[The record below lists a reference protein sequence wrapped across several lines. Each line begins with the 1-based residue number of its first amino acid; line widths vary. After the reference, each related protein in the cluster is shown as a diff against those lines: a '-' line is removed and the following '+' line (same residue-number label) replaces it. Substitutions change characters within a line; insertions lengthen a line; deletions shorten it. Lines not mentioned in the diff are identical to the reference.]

1 MSKKQLLNLPETMD
15 QVPPRSLPPEK
26 PPRGRH
32 PKAPKN
38 NFFARPEA
46 RSVQSD
52 GGKKGGSK
60 SSRVGVPNGWSREEL
75 IEVRSK
81 AEKTAKRKVKIMA
94 DEHNIEDSASKRALE
109 YAVSVIEANVDATR
123 DRLAAARLILD
134 FTKQKPASK
143 NEHTINKAED
153 FLAALA
159 KEPDAE

>member
-1 MSKKQLLNLPETMD
+1 
-15 QVPPRSLPPEK
+15 
-26 PPRGRH
+26 
-32 PKAPKN
+32 
-38 NFFARPEA
+38 
-46 RSVQSD
+46 
-52 GGKKGGSK
+52 
-60 SSRVGVPNGWSREEL
+60 
-75 IEVRSK
+75 
-81 AEKTAKRKVKIMA
+81 MA